1 MMSKLVL
8 VERKIWI
15 VKSKVNSWLM
25 CYFSNKKCVGI
36 LGQIV
41 LFAFPPLNSLFTR
54 TIWSAVAVA
63 TASQLL
69 LVYLD
74 SSTFSQYPIRTVTVL
89 SKSILTHFG
98 AHFGLGFP
106 SQYYWRFQTKRNK
119 INLTFFTLVPISRR
133 LSILSGLVSPKLVS
147 LTGVKLQINI
157 GNQCNLVF

>member
-1 MMSKLVL
+1 ML
-8 VERKIWI
+8 E
-15 VKSKVNSWLM
+15 
-25 CYFSNKKCVGI
+25 FGSNC
-36 LGQIV
+36 
-41 LFAFPPLNSLFTR
+41 PLRVSSPQLIIHADHLR
-54 TIWSAVAVA
+54 CSRSCSA